1 MMIACSIPLSNYV
14 MSMGGIFLS
23 VNWFVEWNWGKK
35 WELLK
40 ANRLAI
46 VLSLFFFV
54 CCFCLIKTDNW
65 SVGID
70 NLLSKLPL
78 LYTPI
83 IMATSKPLDG
93 RAQRIIILGFIGA
106 VLFGTIYSFIYLL
119 THEIADIREISV
131 FISHIRFSLC
141 IVLAI
146 FIGGFMSLKVKH
158 YPKIIRALFLL
169 ISLWFVAYLFIAQTL
184 TGIVIFVII
193 TLFLLFRM
201 LLSHKKNLTR
211 KIIISVF
218 TLLVLGFAVYTTYI
232 IYDYYSV
239 KIPLKSQLETTT
251 KEGHIY
257 HNDLN
262 SIVENGSL
270 IYLYVCEEELRTE
283 WSKRSNLAYDDNI
296 ETTLIRYLNSK
307 GLRKD
312 KEGMETLT
320 NEDIN
325 NIELGIA
332 NVEYSRGFGIK
343 RSIYPLLFSLTLYK
357 QSNKIDHSS
366 LLQRIELWK
375 AGFHVIKSNALLGVG
390 IGDHKTALD
399 KQLITQNSSLTY
411 KREMGCHNQFI
422 TYCLMGGIFLL
433 TYFLFTLFYPFF
445 AVKKSWSII
454 YIIFFITIFISLFT
468 EDTLE
473 TQAGMTLYAFF
484 NSFLLL
490 NFDEIKLS
498 T

>member
-1 MMIACSIPLSNYV
+1 MIACSIPLSNYV

-23 VNWFVEWNWGKK
+23 VNWFLEWNWGKK
-35 WELLK
+35 WEMLK
-40 ANRLAI
+40 TNRLAI
-46 VLSLFFFV
+46 ILSLFFFV

-65 SVGID
+65 SIGID

-83 IMATSKPLDG
+83 IIATSKPLNG
-93 RAQRIIILGFIGA
+93 RDQRIIIIGFIGS
-106 VLFGTIYSFIYLL
+106 VLFGTICSFIYML
-119 THEIADIREISV
+119 THNIANIREISV

-146 FIGGFMSLKVKH
+146 FLGSFMSMKVIH
-158 YPKIIRALFLL
+158 YPKFVRILFFL
-169 ISLWFVAYLFIAQTL
+169 ISLWFVGYLFIAQTL
-184 TGIVIFVII
+184 TGIIIFMIATV
-193 TLFLLFRM
+193 FLLFRM
-201 LLSHKKNLTR
+201 LLSHKKSLTG
-211 KIIISVF
+211 KIIVF
-218 TLLVLGFAVYTTYI
+218 AFILLVSGFTAYTTYI

-239 KIPLKSQLETTT
+239 ETPLKTKIETTT

-262 SIVENGSL
+262 SITENGSL
-270 IYLYVCEEELRTE
+270 IYMYVCEEELRSE
-283 WSKRSNLAYDDNI
+283 WGKRSNLAYDDNI
-296 ETTLIRYLNSK
+296 ETTIIRYLNSK

-312 KEGMETLT
+312 REGMDNLT
-320 NEDIN
+320 DKDIN

-332 NVEYSRGFGIK
+332 NVEYSRGFGLK

-357 QSNKIDHSS
+357 QYNKIDHSS
-366 LLQRIELWK
+366 LLQRIELWET
-375 AGFHVIKSNALLGVG
+375 GFRVIKSNILFGVG
-390 IGDHKTALD
+390 IGDHKAALD
-399 KQLITQNSSLTY
+399 EQLFAQNSSLTY
-411 KREMGCHNQFI
+411 KKNMGCHNQFI
-422 TYCLMGGIFLL
+422 TYCLMGGVFLL
-433 TYFLFTLFYPFF
+433 IYFLFILFYPFF
-445 AVKKSWSII
+445 AVKKSRSTI
-454 YIIFFITIFISLFT
+454 YIIFFIIIFISLFT

-490 NFDEIKLS
+490 SFDDKKIN